1 MKRKFV
7 KAISLLMIAVISITQ
22 TGATELQDA
31 EEAAPE
37 TPLETPIETV
47 VEVSEETTEL
57 GLALA
62 DIPETMSAEQTVEAE
77 HVARLREEELE
88 PNTAVFRNSDGTN
101 TLYIFSEE
109 IWYENEDGE
118 KVDYSTEL
126 EAAPETAEAA
136 YRATGGG
143 GELLL
148 PGTVGENTPIE
159 YSEGL
164 LDIAM
169 YPTTDKILFPQS
181 QQVSNVEAQLKP
193 SARPAVQAVEND
205 GIRTSGADELE
216 DPALSSAVDIAVDP
230 DMEIPI
236 SGEALKPGEFTGNMA
251 PGALSEQA
259 EQDAGPVPEPED
271 DNASDA
277 NAWPESIGFTP
288 VSEKLI
294 VSISDAEEAQAIAMA
309 NAQASLATGKAVNTA
324 SLVSANDTAVPD
336 KQSVEYFRASRDAS
350 IVTTPL
356 LHGVKNEIVLASY
369 GGNNTYSFVV
379 ELNGLEPAEST
390 GDSIPLLDEN
400 GALKAYINIE
410 ELRDAEGKV
419 SLQNRIDIAPYAED
433 GKYLVMVTL
442 DEAFMTDP
450 QTVYPLSATSP
461 ASVYGDDINDADVNS
476 GSPSKNYASSSTL
489 WVGYIN
495 GAVYRSYLQFIIGE
509 YSDDIAPNS
518 ISNAYMILYEK
529 SGNTST
535 FSMQSRIPSNIW
547 NYTSLTWNNQP
558 GMYTAF
564 NGISPPGSVTLTQ
577 TSTMYQVPMT
587 NFVQGCVRNYLDDSV
602 TQTVHEKRGL
612 S

>member
-1 MKRKFV
+1 MFFQHSGAVSAFGRRLRPLDTPPQTLQAKRRSK
-7 KAISLLMIAVISITQ
+7 
-22 TGATELQDA
+22 GGA
-31 EEAAPE
+31 EEA
-37 TPLETPIETV
+37 I
-47 VEVSEETTEL
+47 
-57 GLALA
+57 
-62 DIPETMSAEQTVEAE
+62 
-77 HVARLREEELE
+77 
-88 PNTAVFRNSDGTN
+88 
-101 TLYIFSEE
+101 
-109 IWYENEDGE
+109 
-118 KVDYSTEL
+118 
-126 EAAPETAEAA
+126 
-136 YRATGGG
+136 GG
-143 GELLL
+143 
-148 PGTVGENTPIE
+148 
-159 YSEGL
+159 
-164 LDIAM
+164 
-169 YPTTDKILFPQS
+169 
-181 QQVSNVEAQLKP
+181 
-193 SARPAVQAVEND
+193 
-205 GIRTSGADELE
+205 
-216 DPALSSAVDIAVDP
+216 
-230 DMEIPI
+230 
-236 SGEALKPGEFTGNMA
+236 
-251 PGALSEQA
+251 
-259 EQDAGPVPEPED
+259 
-271 DNASDA
+271 
-277 NAWPESIGFTP
+277 IGS
-288 VSEKLI
+288 V
-294 VSISDAEEAQAIAMA
+294 EEAQAIAMA

-324 SLVSANDTAVPD
+324 SLVSANDAAVPD

-461 ASVYGDDINDADVNS
+461 ASVYGDDINDTDVNS

-564 NGISPPGSVTLTQ
+564 NGIIPPGSVTLTQ

-602 TQTVHEKRGL
+602 TQTVHEKRGFVL
-612 S
+612 KIANES

>member
-1 MKRKFV
+1 
-7 KAISLLMIAVISITQ
+7 
-22 TGATELQDA
+22 
-31 EEAAPE
+31 
-37 TPLETPIETV
+37 
-47 VEVSEETTEL
+47 
-57 GLALA
+57 
-62 DIPETMSAEQTVEAE
+62 
-77 HVARLREEELE
+77 
-88 PNTAVFRNSDGTN
+88 
-101 TLYIFSEE
+101 
-109 IWYENEDGE
+109 
-118 KVDYSTEL
+118 
-126 EAAPETAEAA
+126 
-136 YRATGGG
+136 
-143 GELLL
+143 
-148 PGTVGENTPIE
+148 
-159 YSEGL
+159 
-164 LDIAM
+164 
-169 YPTTDKILFPQS
+169 
-181 QQVSNVEAQLKP
+181 
-193 SARPAVQAVEND
+193 
-205 GIRTSGADELE
+205 
-216 DPALSSAVDIAVDP
+216 
-230 DMEIPI
+230 
-236 SGEALKPGEFTGNMA
+236 
-251 PGALSEQA
+251 
-259 EQDAGPVPEPED
+259 
-271 DNASDA
+271 
-277 NAWPESIGFTP
+277 
-288 VSEKLI
+288 
-294 VSISDAEEAQAIAMA
+294 MA

-324 SLVSANDTAVPD
+324 SLVSANDAAVPD

-558 GMYTAF
+558 GYWSTF
-564 NGISPPGSVTLTQ
+564 NGVSAPSNVPLTQ
-577 TSTMYQVPMT
+577 TSTMYRVYMTAYVQACMRNYVSQALPRTIHEQRGLMLKIADETSAQVRMFNST
-587 NFVQGCVRNYLDDSV
+587 NASSNKPTLVVTYKPDYYGGAFPYYYNGSNGTNCLGYAIRRAEFISPKSNSYLDTVTGYTTGTYFTSCVRPYLNSIGRTNRVVGRTDVINANEYRIAMRTHQVNYEYGYPIGADYHFVVENSSGLWAHKPG
-602 TQTVHEKRGL
+602 QTVSTQIYATDNPQDDECGWHVTGDFYYEDTIYIAI
-612 S
+612 SNNY